1 MTIEIKVP
9 ELGESITEAIIGK
22 WLKKPGDRV
31 EADEPII
38 ELETDKVAVDVPSP
52 IDGFLEKQMVNEG
65 DTVEVGSIIGIVS
78 ENLTIQNETPEKNED
93 GNKVKASEDKKV
105 DASHNPASEKNPS
118 PSAMRII
125 TEKNLDTSQIS
136 GSGKEGQILKEDV
149 IGIPDKDISAP
160 ARTTASLH
168 GEQEEIIPMTKLR
181 QTIATRLKEVQNT
194 AAILTTFNEVDMSKV
209 LNIREKYQTKFQ
221 EKYGVKLGFMG
232 FFAKACIEAIKEYPI
247 INSEVRGSDIVYK
260 KYINVGIAV
269 ATEKGLCVPVVKNAQ
284 DLSIPEIEMKILDLG
299 ANARNDTLSIS
310 DMQGGTFT
318 ITNGGIF
325 GSLMSTPILNP
336 PQSAILGMHKIE
348 KRPVAINDKIEI
360 RPMMYLALS
369 YDHRVIDGAE
379 AVSFLEFIRKC
390 LDDPADHLIELF

>member
-9 ELGESITEAIIGK
+9 ELGESIAEAIIGK

-65 DTVEVGSIIGIVS
+65 DTVEVGSIIGVVS

-93 GNKVKASEDKKV
+93 GNKAKASEDKKV
-105 DASHNPASEKNPS
+105 DASHNSVSEKSPS

-125 TEKNLDTSQIS
+125 TEKKLDTSQIS
-136 GSGKEGQILKEDV
+136 GSGKGGQILKEDV

-160 ARTTASLH
+160 AKTTASLH
-168 GEQEEIIPMTKLR
+168 GELEEVIPMTKLR

-299 ANARNDTLSIS
+299 TNARNDTLSIS

>member
-9 ELGESITEAIIGK
+9 ELGESIAEAIIGK
-22 WLKKPGDRV
+22 WLKNPGDKV

-52 IDGFLEKQMVNEG
+52 IDGFLEKQLAHEG
-65 DTVEVGSIIGIVS
+65 DTVEVGSVIG
-78 ENLTIQNETPEKNED
+78 TISKEQDIQKE
-93 GNKVKASEDKKV
+93 ASEVNNDENKPN
-105 DASHNPASEKNPS
+105 ASPASKSVVNQKTTIEKSPS
-118 PSAMRII
+118 PSAQRII
-125 TEKNLDTSQIS
+125 SEKKLDTSQIS
-136 GSGKEGQILKEDV
+136 GSGKGGQILKEDV
-149 IGIPDKDISAP
+149 IGAPNKDINIP
-160 ARTTASLH
+160 TTSIASSRSEL
-168 GEQEEIIPMTKLR
+168 EEIIPMTKLR
-181 QTIATRLKEVQNT
+181 QTIASRLKEVQNT
-194 AAILTTFNEVDMSKV
+194 AAILTTFNEVDMTKV
-209 LNIREKYQTKFQ
+209 LRIREKYQTKFQ
-221 EKYGVKLGFMG
+221 EKYGLKLGFMG

-260 KYINVGIAV
+260 NYINIGIAV
-269 ATEKGLCVPVVKNAQ
+269 ATEKGLCVPVVKDAQ
-284 DLSIPEIEMKILDLG
+284 DLSIPEIEMKILELG
-299 ANARNDTLSIS
+299 SSARNDTLGIE

-325 GSLMSTPILNP
+325 GSMMSTPILNP

-369 YDHRVIDGAE
+369 YDHRIIDGAE

-390 LDDPADHLIELF
+390 IDDPADHLIELF

>member
-9 ELGESITEAIIGK
+9 ELGESIAEAIIGK

-65 DTVEVGSIIGIVS
+65 DTVEVGSIIGVVS

-105 DASHNPASEKNPS
+105 DASHKPASEKSPS

-125 TEKNLDTSQIS
+125 TEKKLDTSQIS
-136 GSGKEGQILKEDV
+136 GSGKGGQILKEDV

-160 ARTTASLH
+160 QKTTVSLH
-168 GEQEEIIPMTKLR
+168 GELEEIIPMTKLR

-247 INSEVRGSDIVYK
+247 INSELRGSDIVYK

-284 DLSIPEIEMKILDLG
+284 DLSIPEIEMKILDLST
-299 ANARNDTLSIS
+299 NARNDTLSIS

>member
-9 ELGESITEAIIGK
+9 ELGESIAEAIIGK

-65 DTVEVGSIIGIVS
+65 ETVEVGSIIGVVS

-105 DASHNPASEKNPS
+105 DASHKPASEKSPS

-125 TEKNLDTSQIS
+125 TEKKLDTSQIS
-136 GSGKEGQILKEDV
+136 GSGKGGQILKEDV

-160 ARTTASLH
+160 QKTTVSLH
-168 GEQEEIIPMTKLR
+168 GELEEIIPMTKLR

-299 ANARNDTLSIS
+299 TNARNDTLSIS

>member
-9 ELGESITEAIIGK
+9 ELGESISEAIIGK
-22 WLKKPGDRV
+22 WLKSPGDKV

-52 IDGFLEKQMVNEG
+52 IDGFLEKQLAHEG
-65 DTVEVGSIIGIVS
+65 DTVEVGSIIG
-78 ENLTIQNETPEKNED
+78 TISQEQNIQKKPSDVNSNDDKPNASLAKDSVPELKTII
-93 GNKVKASEDKKV
+93 
-105 DASHNPASEKNPS
+105 EKNPS
-118 PSAMRII
+118 PSAQRII
-125 TEKNLDTSQIS
+125 SEKKLDTAQIS
-136 GSGKEGQILKEDV
+136 GSGKGGQILKEDV
-149 IGIPDKDISAP
+149 IGALNNDINMPTPSI
-160 ARTTASLH
+160 TSSLS
-168 GEQEEIIPMTKLR
+168 ELEEVIPMTKLR
-181 QTIATRLKEVQNT
+181 QTIASRLKEVQNT
-194 AAILTTFNEVDMSKV
+194 AAILTTFNEVDMTKV
-209 LNIREKYQTKFQ
+209 LRIRERYQAKFQ

-260 KYINVGIAV
+260 KYINIGIAV

-299 ANARNDTLSIS
+299 TSARNDTLGIE

-325 GSLMSTPILNP
+325 GSMMSTPILNP

-369 YDHRVIDGAE
+369 YDHRIIDGAE

-390 LDDPADHLIELF
+390 IDDPADHLIELF

>member
-9 ELGESITEAIIGK
+9 ELGESIAEAIIGK

-65 DTVEVGSIIGIVS
+65 DTVEVGSIIAIVS

-105 DASHNPASEKNPS
+105 DASHNPASEKSPS

-160 ARTTASLH
+160 AKTTASLH

-299 ANARNDTLSIS
+299 TNARNDTLSIS

>member
-9 ELGESITEAIIGK
+9 ELGESIAEAIIGK

-31 EADEPII
+31 EADEPIV

-52 IDGFLEKQMVNEG
+52 IYGFLEKQMVNEG
-65 DTVEVGSIIGIVS
+65 DTVEVGSIIGVVS

-105 DASHNPASEKNPS
+105 DASHNPASKKSPS

-160 ARTTASLH
+160 AKTTASLH

-247 INSEVRGSDIVYK
+247 INSELRGSDIVYK

-299 ANARNDTLSIS
+299 TNARNDTLSIS

>member
-105 DASHNPASEKNPS
+105 DASHNPASKKSPS

-160 ARTTASLH
+160 AKTTASLH

>member
-9 ELGESITEAIIGK
+9 ELGESIAEAIIGK

-65 DTVEVGSIIGIVS
+65 ETVEVGSIIGVVS

-105 DASHNPASEKNPS
+105 DASHKPASEKSPS

-125 TEKNLDTSQIS
+125 TEKKLDTSQIS
-136 GSGKEGQILKEDV
+136 GSGKGGQILKEDV
-149 IGIPDKDISAP
+149 IGIPDKDISSP
-160 ARTTASLH
+160 AKTTSSLH
-168 GEQEEIIPMTKLR
+168 GELEEIIPMTKLR

-299 ANARNDTLSIS
+299 TNARNDTLSIS

>member
-9 ELGESITEAIIGK
+9 ELGESISEAIIGK
-22 WLKKPGDRV
+22 WLKSPGDKV

-52 IDGFLEKQMVNEG
+52 IDGFLEKQFAHEG
-65 DTVEVGSIIGIVS
+65 DTVEVGSIIG
-78 ENLTIQNETPEKNED
+78 TISQEQNIQKKPSDVNSNDDKPNASLAKDSVPELKTII
-93 GNKVKASEDKKV
+93 
-105 DASHNPASEKNPS
+105 EKNPS
-118 PSAMRII
+118 PSAQRII
-125 TEKNLDTSQIS
+125 SEKKLDTAQIS
-136 GSGKEGQILKEDV
+136 GSGKGGQILKEDV
-149 IGIPDKDISAP
+149 IGALNNDINMPTPSI
-160 ARTTASLH
+160 TSSLS
-168 GEQEEIIPMTKLR
+168 ELEEVIPMTKLR
-181 QTIATRLKEVQNT
+181 QTIASRLKEVQNT
-194 AAILTTFNEVDMSKV
+194 AAILTTFNEVDMTKV
-209 LNIREKYQTKFQ
+209 LRIRERYQAKFQ

-260 KYINVGIAV
+260 KYINIGIAV

-299 ANARNDTLSIS
+299 TSARNDTLGIE

-325 GSLMSTPILNP
+325 GSMMSTPILNP

-369 YDHRVIDGAE
+369 YDHRIIDGAE

-390 LDDPADHLIELF
+390 IDDPADHLIELF